1 MMIEQ
6 AFDSWHAEPMAGGM
20 RGKHGP
26 PGLTLAERSQLSG
39 IGAAGEASSR
49 RHCWVVGSD
58 DDPGPFPGLVLN
70 WLVPG
75 RNVRAQPLPQAGT
88 MNGEPA
94 AWPLSIVVQATV
106 TID

>member
-39 IGAAGEASSR
+39 IGAAGAASSR
-49 RHCWVVGSD
+49 RHCWVVGPND
-58 DDPGPFPGLVLN
+58 APGPFPGLVLD
-70 WLVPG
+70 WRRHEDGTWCAYVIYVVDGLETAV
-75 RNVRAQPLPQAGT
+75 QAWV
-88 MNGEPA
+88 PA
-94 AWPLSIVVQATV
+94 ARLQPAGH
-106 TID
+106 